1 MRVFVFVF
9 VYGGVQATQGIYSTI
24 IMTDLAKGKYT
35 AGTEAIETTA
45 QFRHW
50 RIKAGHMP
58 TCSAQTFTMSFNV
71 R

>member
-35 AGTEAIETTA
+35 AGTEASKTA
-45 QFRHW
+45 AHFRHW
-50 RIKAGHMP
+50 RIKAERMP
-58 TCSAQTFTMSFNV
+58 TCDTQACVMSCNL